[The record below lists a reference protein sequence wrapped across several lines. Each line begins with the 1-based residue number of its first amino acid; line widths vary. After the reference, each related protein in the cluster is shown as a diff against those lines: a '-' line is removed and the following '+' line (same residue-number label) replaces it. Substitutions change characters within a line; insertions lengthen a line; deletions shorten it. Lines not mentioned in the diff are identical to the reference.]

1 MKRKPVLLTLI
12 TVVVLGVLITLPVS
26 AQGPHHEGEGSFE
39 RGPGKQACLAC
50 IPDMTAELLEEIQS
64 MREEH
69 REEMEG
75 IHEKLFEA
83 KTAFHELL
91 REPEPDLSAVRR
103 AKERL
108 DDLGTEML
116 IAHLEM
122 RREIRGM
129 LTDEQRVFFDEM
141 QMHHPGPG
149 GRHPMGSGPGMGP
162 GSGMGPGPGGMMGY

>member
-26 AQGPHHEGEGSFE
+26 AQGPPLEGEGPAA
-39 RGPGKQACLAC
+39 RGHGEQACLAC
-50 IPDMTAELLEEIQS
+50 IPDMTAELLEAIQN

-108 DDLGTEML
+108 DDLGIEML
-116 IAHLEM
+116 IVHLEM

-129 LTDEQRVFFDEM
+129 LTDEQRVFFDEIH
-141 QMHHPGPG
+141 MHHSGSG
-149 GRHPMGSGPGMGP
+149 GHRMGSGPGGP
-162 GSGMGPGPGGMMGY
+162 GEPGMGHGPCGMMGD